1 MKISVNSKD
10 VETSAA
16 NIAALVTELNLPNN
30 GIAIASNNV
39 MIPRAQWEQTPV
51 KENMQLIIIKAA
63 CGG

>member
-10 VETSAA
+10 VETSAT

-30 GIAIASNNV
+30 GIAIASDNV
-39 MIPRAQWEQTPV
+39 MIPRTQWEKTPV
-51 KENMQLIIIKAA
+51 KENMRLIIIKAA

>member
-30 GIAIASNNV
+30 GIAIASDNV
-39 MIPRAQWEQTPV
+39 MIPRTQWEKTPV
-51 KENMQLIIIKAA
+51 KENMRLIIIKAA